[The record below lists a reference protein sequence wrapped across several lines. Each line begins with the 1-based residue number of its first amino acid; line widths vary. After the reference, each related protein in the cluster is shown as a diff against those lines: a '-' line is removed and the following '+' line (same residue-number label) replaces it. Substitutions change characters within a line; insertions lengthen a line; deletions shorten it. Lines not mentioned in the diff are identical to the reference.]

1 MGEKSMTAEGF
12 SIRQMTEGDIAF
24 GMTLD
29 EIVGW
34 NQVVADWVRFLR
46 YQPDGCFVG
55 MVGGKPVGTVSTTCY
70 GTEMAWIGMVLVH
83 PDHRRKGIATAL
95 MKHALDFLDARG
107 TQCVKLDATPAGAT
121 VYEQLGFIREW
132 DFHRYQK
139 DGKADQEALAIGAGA
154 GGGGFAPPVT
164 DREAFGVNRDQWL
177 MRLAEGSR
185 VEQFQD
191 GYGMLRPGRVAT
203 YLGPVMA
210 QKADTAQVIVERL
223 LAETKRTVFWDVPG
237 PNEEAVKMAQRWGFA
252 PVRPLTRMW
261 RGKKLIVGR
270 VKWQYAMGAPAT
282 G

>member
-1 MGEKSMTAEGF
+1 MTAEDF
-12 SIRQMTEGDIAF
+12 SIRRMTEGDIAF
-24 GMTLD
+24 GMALD

-55 MVGGKPVGTVSTTCY
+55 MLGGKPVGTISTTCY

-95 MKHALDFLDARG
+95 MKHALAFLDARG
-107 TQCVKLDATPAGAT
+107 TQCVKLDATPAGAM

-139 DGKADQEALAIGAGA
+139 DGKADQESLAVGAD
-154 GGGGFAPPVT
+154 GFAPPLS
-164 DREAFGVNRDQWL
+164 DREAFGVNRDEWV

-185 VEQFQD
+185 VEQYQG
-191 GYGMLRPGRVAT
+191 GYGMLRPGRLAT

-210 QKADTAQVIVERL
+210 QQTDTAQVIIERL
-223 LAETKRTVFWDVPG
+223 LERTKRTVLWDVPG
-237 PNEEAVKMAQRWGFA
+237 PNEAAMKMAKRWGFT

-261 RGKKLIVGR
+261 RGSKLIHGNVA
-270 VKWQYAMGAPAT
+270 WQYAMGAPAT